1 MRAVGWQVVS
11 SGSASSDVDDSD
23 GGGVMAEVATTLRP
37 LRLNVINTRHAARR
51 RADARTRRSRPQTR
65 APVVAPSGGGVP
77 SRSLPPPA
85 RAPLSIGQP
94 HAGRRSIALV
104 DQ

>member
-1 MRAVGWQVVS
+1 VRAVGWQVVS

-65 APVVAPSGGGVP
+65 APVVAPSGGAP